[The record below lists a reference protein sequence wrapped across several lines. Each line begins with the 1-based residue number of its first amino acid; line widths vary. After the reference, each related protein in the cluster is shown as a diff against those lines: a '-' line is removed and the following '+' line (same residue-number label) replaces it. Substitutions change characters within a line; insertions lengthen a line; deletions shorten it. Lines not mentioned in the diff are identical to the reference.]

1 MVVVVP
7 TFPEGDQRERERVA
21 GIIAGFEATGAHHV
35 GEGID
40 EERAVEEHE
49 GADEEAPDEQLRPG
63 SAKPRSDNDV
73 ALVGTSS

>member
-1 MVVVVP
+1 M
-7 TFPEGDQRERERVA
+7 
-21 GIIAGFEATGAHHV
+21 

-63 SAKPRSDNDV
+63 SAKPRSDV
-73 ALVGTSS
+73 SEKGSVIVSLRKMKLP